1 MADMEKTLEMY
12 QAGFNCGQVVATLCS
27 EHCGYDEKLAR
38 AAMGGFGGGL
48 RCGETCGAV
57 AGGVYALGMY
67 CNHCEYDDK
76 LTRRKI
82 IEMTKK
88 YTDEFKEKYGALCC
102 RELSPKKDLERCAQ
116 YIASSVE
123 IVEKLVDEDRA
134 KTENP

>member
-1 MADMEKTLEMY
+1 
-12 QAGFNCGQVVATLCS
+12 
-27 EHCGYDEKLAR
+27 
-38 AAMGGFGGGL
+38 
-48 RCGETCGAV
+48 
-57 AGGVYALGMY
+57 
-67 CNHCEYDDK
+67 YDDK

-116 YIASSVE
+116 YISSSVE

-134 KTENP
+134 KAASAE